1 MGRIVCKFGGSSVAD
16 AGQFKKVKAI
26 IESNPK
32 RTIVVP
38 SAPGKRF
45 KDDPKITDLLYLC
58 YEMAQQKVNFDNI
71 FQKIFDR
78 YVEIETELG
87 LSGVMEE
94 HLNKLREELKHKVTR
109 DFVASRGEYLNGL
122 LMAAYLEADFIDPAE
137 YVVITPSGGVDEK
150 TYHILGECFK
160 DETKRYVMPGFYGR
174 DQFGHIKTFSR
185 GGSDISGS
193 IAARAA
199 KAELYENWTDVSG
212 LLMVDPRIV
221 KNPANMDQL
230 TYREIRELSY
240 MGASVF
246 HDEAILPVRE
256 AQIPI
261 NIRNTNDPSAPGTLI
276 TPTFQESQYKIAGIA
291 GKTNFKMITLEKTL
305 MNREVGF
312 GYKVLGVLFSH
323 RISFEHAPTSI
334 DSMSIVLD
342 ENQLKD
348 ENHLALVL
356 DEIRRAVNPDKITVE
371 DNLAMI
377 AIVGEEFIQTTGLA
391 NIGIAA
397 LTKENINIRIINMGA
412 SEMNVIIGVSN
423 DDYKRAVKCLYD
435 AYLTA

>member
-26 IESNPK
+26 IENNPK

-45 KDDPKITDLLYLC
+45 KDDPKVTDLLYLC
-58 YEMAQQKVNFDNI
+58 YEMAQQKVGFESI
-71 FQKIFDR
+71 YQQVYDR
-78 YVEIETELG
+78 YTEIEKELG
-87 LSGVMEE
+87 LSNVMEE
-94 HLNKLREELKHKVTR
+94 PLRKLQKELKQKVTR

-122 LMAAYLEADFIDPAE
+122 LMAAYLDAEFVDPAE
-137 YVVITPSGGVDEK
+137 YVIITPSGGVDDK
-150 TYHILGECFK
+150 TYQILGECFK

-276 TPTFQESQYKIAGIA
+276 TPTFQESRYKIAGIA

-312 GYKVLGVLFSH
+312 GYKALGVLFSH

-391 NIGIAA
+391 NIGIDA
-397 LTKENINIRIINMGA
+397 LTRENINIRIINMGA
-412 SEMNVIIGVSN
+412 SEMNIIIGVSN
-423 DDYKRAVKCLYD
+423 DDYKRAVKCLYE
-435 AYLTA
+435 AYLEA